1 MGNIDS
7 SPFGILADDN
17 SEEAAEVRERE
28 LPGLQTAVEF
38 IPGMSEVVH
47 AADGDLQGAGIAAA
61 GDLLLFGVPGVGKL
75 LSARAAKMFTKAPRA
90 EIIAKE
96 GGGVTEGAAKVG
108 RGAVEEE
115 TTAMSRN
122 VSKGGGGVTE
132 GAAKVGRGAVEDEAT
147 AMSRKGVALRQGGAD
162 AVVVD
167 SKGVVRV
174 AKGVGKAAYDAAA
187 IAVPAVAWSKND
199 CPDGHVHKGAEAF
212 GEGLLAGLGLSGIKC
227 ETPVLPDEPIS
238 ENGPLERKHPEP
250 HDELQPVVQPHDELQ
265 PVVHRREVTY
275 EYPIVPAAALL
286 ALAAVVSARA

>member
-7 SPFGILADDN
+7 SPFGILADDK

-28 LPGLQTAVEF
+28 LPGLKHAVEF

-61 GDLLLFGVPGVGKL
+61 TDLLFFGVPGAGKL
-75 LSARAAKMFTKAPRA
+75 LSARAAKVFTKAPRA
-90 EIIAKE
+90 EIIAK
-96 GGGVTEGAAKVG
+96 
-108 RGAVEEE
+108 
-115 TTAMSRN
+115 
-122 VSKGGGGVTE
+122 GGGGVTE
-132 GAAKVGRGAVEDEAT
+132 DAVKVGRGAVEDEAT
-147 AMSRKGVALRQGGAD
+147 AMSRKGVALRQEGAD
-162 AVVVD
+162 AVVVG

-174 AKGVGKAAYDAAA
+174 AKGVGKATYDAAA
-187 IAVPAVAWSKND
+187 IAVPAVAWRKND
-199 CPDGHVHKGAEAF
+199 CPDGHAHKGAEAF

-250 HDELQPVVQPHDELQ
+250 HDELQPVVL
-265 PVVHRREVTY
+265 RREVTY